1 MGSPEEHSHSP
12 QPDSQSPGVP
22 RHPRPPPLEHRDLTG
37 ELSAE
42 RNRLSR
48 TQAHLCL
55 QLLNLERA
63 FGSLYPYALP
73 FPSAKATL
81 ERNQPR
87 RSRTPRGKAGKPQT
101 RSPPALPRSRHAPCV
116 LVCRGDA
123 SRLEDC
129 GGIGRKVQWQ
139 GGQRLPV
146 APALAAV
153 APWAASAW
161 GGRVSRPAARGRLP
175 ATSDGRKNCCC
186 PPHRQGSPG
195 SSSCA
200 QGRGAGSRQPV
211 PRPRPSEALWRGDA
225 HLAQRTQLMCW
236 LSENKNFWR

>member
-73 FPSAKATL
+73 LPTAKATL
-81 ERNQPR
+81 ERNQPG
-87 RSRTPRGKAGKPQT
+87 RSRTPQGKAGKPQGQT
-101 RSPPALPRSRHAPCV
+101 RSPPALPHSRHAPCA

-123 SRLEDC
+123 GRLEDC

-153 APWAASAW
+153 APWAASAR
-161 GGRVSRPAARGRLP
+161 GAGLAASSSGAPPSNFRRKEELLLPPSQTRKPGERLLCPRSRCWVPAARAP
-175 ATSDGRKNCCC
+175 APSFR
-186 PPHRQGSPG
+186 GSL
-195 SSSCA
+195 
-200 QGRGAGSRQPV
+200 AG
-211 PRPRPSEALWRGDA
+211 
-225 HLAQRTQLMCW
+225 
-236 LSENKNFWR
+236 